1 MAIAGIMLEAIG
13 DDTLRGNDQPKA
25 YVETGATATRS
36 LPVCE
41 DSDGRVFRETS
52 WSERVCVSICP
63 DGVSGDCAS
72 SASGVEHCYR
82 ETSFS
87 FNQRDIE
94 AGKMLNA
101 SGFARGNFNYR
112 IGTIGVNIV
121 GTGVRNCAD
130 SATPTACY
138 GAGYATYSLAHIGP
152 YYVRNALGQDYEAQ
166 LFTGNIEHARA
177 LATERYITN
186 PVSSSD
192 SALLASYLR
201 SEFRGRPLDGHFV
214 LRMWEE
220 EGVDFSQIEDVQ
232 IVLNYRYWTAFN

>member
-1 MAIAGIMLEAIG
+1 M
-13 DDTLRGNDQPKA
+13 
-25 YVETGATATRS
+25 
-36 LPVCE
+36 
-41 DSDGRVFRETS
+41 
-52 WSERVCVSICP
+52 
-63 DGVSGDCAS
+63 
-72 SASGVEHCYR
+72 
-82 ETSFS
+82 
-87 FNQRDIE
+87 
-94 AGKMLNA
+94 
-101 SGFARGNFNYR
+101 
-112 IGTIGVNIV
+112 
-121 GTGVRNCAD
+121 
-130 SATPTACY
+130 
-138 GAGYATYSLAHIGP
+138 AHIGP
-152 YYVRNALGQDYEAQ
+152 YYVRNALGQAYEAQ